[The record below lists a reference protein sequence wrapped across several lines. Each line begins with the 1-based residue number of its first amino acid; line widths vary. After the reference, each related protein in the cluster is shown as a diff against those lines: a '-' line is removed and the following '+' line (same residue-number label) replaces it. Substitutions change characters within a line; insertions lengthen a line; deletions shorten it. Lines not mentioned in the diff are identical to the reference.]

1 MVGGAV
7 NMTKAEYNKK
17 TSEIMDSMRALNDDI
32 LTGKSAKDETLVKI
46 EQLEKELSKVLR
58 AYHLNE

>member
-1 MVGGAV
+1 
-7 NMTKAEYNKK
+7 MTKAEYNKK